1 MERDET
7 LYQRMLSG
15 DRQALATLAERYY
28 APLMAFLIRVI
39 GQAQTAEDLVQES
52 FVRMLK
58 YHGPAPLTFR
68 PWAYRIAHNLA
79 RDHFRSA
86 AARREVATDLDEELE
101 EVLLEEP
108 QDGERMAIQAEYRSQ
123 VAALLLRLPTHQR
136 EVLVLRFYHDLPLE
150 EIAVITGA
158 PVGTVKS
165 RLFHGLR
172 RARQLLELDE
182 VEQNER
188 KC

>member
-1 MERDET
+1 M
-7 LYQRMLSG
+7 YK
-15 DRQALATLAERYY
+15 RQ
-28 APLMAFLIRVI
+28 
-39 GQAQTAEDLVQES
+39 
-52 FVRMLK
+52 
-58 YHGPAPLTFR
+58 
-68 PWAYRIAHNLA
+68 
-79 RDHFRSA
+79 
-86 AARREVATDLDEELE
+86 
-101 EVLLEEP
+101 
-108 QDGERMAIQAEYRSQ
+108 EYRSQ

-136 EVLVLRFYHDLPLE
+136 EVLVLRFYHDLLLE